1 MDFSTLSDMDY
12 AERIAMQNNMD
23 IDKTAI
29 DDLQSQVLCKESMQF
44 LTPAPIHL
52 CAFSKVTPINMLEQN
67 LFSQPSPPDIIL
79 YNANIPADLSFWN
92 RNFGV
97 ISLFGTNEF
106 L

>member
-1 MDFSTLSDMDY
+1 MDSSTLSDMDY

-44 LTPAPIHL
+44 PASAPIHL
-52 CAFSKVTPINMLEQN
+52 CAFSKVAPINMLEQN
-67 LFSQPSPPDIIL
+67 LFSQPSPPDVIL